1 MPRRSKITQL
11 PKKIRDWINRTL
23 IERNFSGYEQFTA
36 DANKKLAELGY
47 EFTFGK
53 SAAHRYGSN
62 LERRIAAIKASTEA
76 AVMIADAAPD
86 DEDKR
91 SGAVV
96 SMIQTEIF
104 ETILKLQEA
113 DAADPAERVKLLSA
127 AAKNIA
133 ALTRASVNL
142 KRFQTEVRTR
152 AQAAVDKVTRL
163 AKKGGLSRDAINE
176 IRGEILG
183 IAQKPQE

>member
-1 MPRRSKITQL
+1 MPRRGKISQL
-11 PKKIRDWINRTL
+11 PKEIRDWINRTL

-36 DANKKLAELGY
+36 DANQKLKELGY

-53 SAAHRYGSN
+53 SAAHRYGSQ

-133 ALTRASVNL
+133 TLTRASVNL
-142 KRFQTEVRTR
+142 KRFQSEVKAKVR
-152 AQAAVDKVTRL
+152 AVADAA
-163 AKKGGLSRDAINE
+163 AKIGRKGGLSKAGVEE
-176 IRGEILG
+176 IRREILG
-183 IAQKPQE
+183 IAAQ

>member
-11 PKKIRDWINRTL
+11 PKEIRDWINRTL
-23 IERNFSGYEQFTA
+23 IERNFSGYEQFTK
-36 DANKKLAELGY
+36 DANEKIKESGY
-47 EFTFGK
+47 QFTFGK

-76 AVMIADAAPD
+76 AAMIADAAPD

-96 SMIQTEIF
+96 SMIQSEIF

-113 DAADPAERVKLLSA
+113 EDADPAARVKLLSA

-133 ALTRASVNL
+133 TLTRASVNL
-142 KRFQTEVRTR
+142 KRWQVEIR
-152 AQAAVDKVTRL
+152 DKVR
-163 AKKGGLSRDAINE
+163 AVADAAAKIGKKGGLSKAGVEE
-176 IRGEILG
+176 IRREILG
-183 IAQKPQE
+183 IAQP